1 MFWVQSSEQIK
12 VSGVSSKKV
21 RAGLK
26 PDTRHL
32 KPILRKGFNTPDNV
46 QKKRAIFTVNFE
58 VCNYKSRGGIMSLIK
73 SIRQFLKEKKV
84 PDDSIDKVVPKEE
97 PVANAQNGRTETPAE
112 SEVGIEFLDG
122 MSTGTA
128 RFIID
133 RKVTGDVLKKYEIK
147 DLENKGRYYL
157 AKIVD
162 PDGSV
167 TDTVLIDKMNRT
179 VHFEKGKF
187 Q

>member
-1 MFWVQSSEQIK
+1 
-12 VSGVSSKKV
+12 
-21 RAGLK
+21 
-26 PDTRHL
+26 
-32 KPILRKGFNTPDNV
+32 
-46 QKKRAIFTVNFE
+46 
-58 VCNYKSRGGIMSLIK
+58 MSLVT
-73 SIRQFLKEKKV
+73 SIRRFLKEKKL
-84 PDDSIDKVVPKEE
+84 PDESIDKVVPKEE
-97 PVANAQNGRTETPAE
+97 PDANAPDGRTETEAG

-133 RKVTGDVLKKYEIK
+133 RKVTADVLEKYEIK

-162 PDGSV
+162 PDGNV

-179 VHFEKGKF
+179 VHFQKGKF
-187 Q
+187 K

>member
-1 MFWVQSSEQIK
+1 
-12 VSGVSSKKV
+12 
-21 RAGLK
+21 
-26 PDTRHL
+26 
-32 KPILRKGFNTPDNV
+32 
-46 QKKRAIFTVNFE
+46 
-58 VCNYKSRGGIMSLIK
+58 MSLVT
-73 SIRQFLKEKKV
+73 SIRRFLKEKKL
-84 PDDSIDKVVPKEE
+84 PDESIDKVVPKEE
-97 PVANAQNGRTETPAE
+97 PDANVPDGRTEPAAE
-112 SEVGIEFLDG
+112 SQVGIEFLDG

-133 RKVTGDVLKKYEIK
+133 RKVTADVLEKYEIK

-162 PDGSV
+162 PDGKV

-187 Q
+187 K